1 MLNRRY
7 LRIKVMQALYSFF
20 QSNEKDMNRD
30 EKELFRNIDKIY
42 DLYIYL
48 LLLIIDIRDHAEIA
62 LEEGKVKYRPTSEE
76 LSPNR
81 KFVDNRLIRQLSE
94 NVQLKKEAAN
104 RKLSWQTES
113 ELVRKVMNVIK

>member
-20 QSNEKDMNRD
+20 QSSHKDMNKE

-48 LLLIIDIRDHAEIA
+48 LLLII
-62 LEEGKVKYRPTSEE
+62 
-76 LSPNR
+76 LS
-81 KFVDNRLIRQLSE
+81 
-94 NVQLKKEAAN
+94 
-104 RKLSWQTES
+104 
-113 ELVRKVMNVIK
+113 